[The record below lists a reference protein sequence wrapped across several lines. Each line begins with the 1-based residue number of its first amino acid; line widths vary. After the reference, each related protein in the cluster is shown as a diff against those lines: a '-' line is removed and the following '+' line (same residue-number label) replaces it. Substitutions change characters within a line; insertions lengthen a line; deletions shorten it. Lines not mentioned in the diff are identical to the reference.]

1 MRVIVDGILAFFM
14 TGGLIGYLGLEGRA
28 SRRVRRVCL
37 SVSLAGVILGILWSP
52 RFLYY
57 VLATMLF
64 GGIITYSRVVGDKT
78 SSTSAEIERRKM
90 M

>member
-1 MRVIVDGILAFFM
+1 MIVDGILAFFM

-28 SRRVRRVCL
+28 SRRVRRVFL
-37 SVSLAGVILGILWSP
+37 SISLAGVILGILWSP

-57 VLATMLF
+57 VLVTTLC
-64 GGIITYSRVVGDKT
+64 GGIITYSRIVGYKEESDT
-78 SSTSAEIERRKM
+78 EEIRRRKM